1 MHPGPADAV
10 SGDLFGAAVSAP
22 GFLHLP
28 GFALPEEA
36 ALINAALA
44 VAAAAPFRVMATPW
58 GKPMSAAMTS
68 CGAAGWVSDRQG
80 YRYER
85 RDPITDQPW
94 PEMPEICR
102 RLAVAAAAKAGFGFA
117 PDTCLINRYEPG
129 AKMAL
134 HQDRDEVDFAAP
146 IVSIS
151 LGLPAV
157 FLWGG
162 AVRTDKAV
170 KIPLISG
177 DVVVWGGVARLH
189 FHGIAPLREGSHPA
203 LGRARLNL
211 TFRRAL

>member
-1 MHPGPADAV
+1 
-10 SGDLFGAAVSAP
+10 
-22 GFLHLP
+22 
-28 GFALPEEA
+28 
-36 ALINAALA
+36 
-44 VAAAAPFRVMATPW
+44 
-58 GKPMSAAMTS
+58 
-68 CGAAGWVSDRQG
+68 
-80 YRYER
+80 
-85 RDPITDQPW
+85 
-94 PEMPEICR
+94 MPEICR